1 MRPRSGCLRHPSL
14 AGAALAQRHSTFR
27 LAVLADELRDVS
39 ARLDAF
45 DASDLHVNLRAELP
59 SSVDTLS
66 LRAASLF
73 ALLGIAPASDI
84 SRTAGASLLARSGN
98 EVRAELR
105 ELKTASPDAAT
116 RAGRY
121 RLHDLIRRRRRVCVV
136 LPERR
141 GDRAGTGCRGIPPR
155 HRLSP
160 SGRDHHRA
168 RRADPDLPGAS
179 AGSPVYT
186 GRLRRLR
193 HITPSLSRSVTSRKP
208 RSR

>member
-98 EVRAELR
+98 EVRAELA
-105 ELKTASPDAAT
+105 EQTPTCL
-116 RAGRY
+116 G
-121 RLHDLIRRRRRVCVV
+121 
-136 LPERR
+136 
-141 GDRAGTGCRGIPPR
+141 
-155 HRLSP
+155 
-160 SGRDHHRA
+160 RA
-168 RRADPDLPGAS
+168 RVRRCTPADCAACGTSPRA
-179 AGSPVYT
+179 
-186 GRLRRLR
+186 
-193 HITPSLSRSVTSRKP
+193 
-208 RSR
+208 